1 MFDHLPDP
9 AHDVGPS
16 VDPRLLALQFIATS
30 GAHLLRE
37 SGRIGG
43 EAGAALAHA
52 PRDMIV
58 DATVDP
64 AHRPLAETLEMLRQP
79 DARPD
84 AHVDHL
90 IARLSDL
97 RSRIDAA

>member
-16 VDPRLLALQFIATS
+16 S
-30 GAHLLRE
+30 GARLLRE

-52 PRDMIV
+52 LGGMCV
-58 DATVDP
+58 DSTVDS
-64 AHRPLAETLEMLRQP
+64 AHWPLTEALEMLH
-79 DARPD
+79 RPD
-84 AHVDHL
+84 MRPDPHVDRL
-90 IARLSDL
+90 VARLSKL
-97 RSRIDAA
+97 SRRVDAAA

>member
-1 MFDHLPDP
+1 MFHHLPDP
-9 AHDVGPS
+9 AHDVDPS
-16 VDPRLLALQFIATS
+16 AGPRLLAVQFVATS
-30 GAHLLRE
+30 GARLLRE

-52 PRDMIV
+52 LRDMIV

-64 AHRPLAETLEMLRQP
+64 AHWPLAETLAMLHRP
-79 DARPD
+79 DMRPD
-84 AHVDHL
+84 ADVDRL

-97 RSRIDAA
+97 HRRIDAA